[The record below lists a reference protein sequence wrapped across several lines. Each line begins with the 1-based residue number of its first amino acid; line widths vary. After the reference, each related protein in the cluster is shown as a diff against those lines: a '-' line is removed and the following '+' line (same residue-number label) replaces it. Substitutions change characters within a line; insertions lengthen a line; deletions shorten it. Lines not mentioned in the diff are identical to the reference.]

1 MYFTPT
7 HRLTAQSDGETIR
20 TSLNNKS
27 DHILSITLSIENWPE
42 QHFHIISDVW
52 PRDHHHY
59 HHHRHQISDLTWPDP
74 TYTGQ
79 SLASEG
85 ALSSVLSTRCPPSV
99 FLVCILDFNWWRETD
114 KELKISI
121 LLKFWVQ
128 LRTIFTRQKL
138 NISLEKIRIIVELS
152 LTTQYSYLQ
161 QSYLYDVTGD
171 WENWIKFQINNTQIE
186 TLICQ
191 PWKGWNKI
199 PSPLTPLT
207 SPLCLG

>member
-1 MYFTPT
+1 MSSHVIIIIIIIIIIRY
-7 HRLTAQSDGETIR
+7 LT
-20 TSLNNKS
+20 
-27 DHILSITLSIENWPE
+27 WP
-42 QHFHIISDVW
+42 
-52 PRDHHHY
+52 
-59 HHHRHQISDLTWPDP
+59 DLTWPHP

-79 SLASEG
+79 SLATEG

-199 PSPLTPLT
+199 PSPLSLPLSVSDKICEILT
-207 SPLCLG
+207 CEFYLQKTLLIRAPSRLEFEMCEVCLIVSLYSCF